1 MRFPGGDVS
10 VAPQGTKIFFSVYI
24 SSSVPAPRDSQLWVT
39 DGTASG
45 TTLLRR
51 PLSLADEYSSPI
63 YAVSDELVFFSA
75 YEEEPVGLEPWVTDG
90 TPGGT
95 RRLKDI
101 APADIGGSYPR
112 DFFRVGGASSSV
124 PSTRPGPASCGPR
137 SCATR
142 AWPRCANRK
151 GKGAHSRNGP
161 GPLPSS
167 VPSPLGA

>member
-1 MRFPGGDVS
+1 M
-10 VAPQGTKIFFSVYI
+10 
-24 SSSVPAPRDSQLWVT
+24 T

-51 PLSLADEYSSPI
+51 PLSLSDEYSSPV

-75 YEEEPVGLEPWVTDG
+75 YEESVGLEPWVTDG

-112 DFFRVGGASSSV
+112 DFFRVGERVFFSALDE
-124 PSTRPGPASCGPR
+124 
-137 SCATR
+137 TR
-142 AWPRCANRK
+142 AGQLWSTQLSDACVAPV
-151 GKGAHSRNGP
+151 HE
-161 GPLPSS
+161 
-167 VPSPLGA
+167 